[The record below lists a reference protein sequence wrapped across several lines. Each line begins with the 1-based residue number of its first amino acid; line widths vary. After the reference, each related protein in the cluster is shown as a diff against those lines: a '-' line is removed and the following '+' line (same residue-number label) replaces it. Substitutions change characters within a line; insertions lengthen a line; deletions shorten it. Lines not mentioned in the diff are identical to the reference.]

1 MREGDII
8 LTPIPQADGAIK
20 NRPAVFLREMPPF
33 RDMLVC
39 GISTQ
44 LHQQVRGFDETISP
58 ADQPEQL
65 DARLHLQRFDETI
78 SPADADFATSGLL
91 ADSLIRLGFLTV
103 LPRRRVVGSI
113 GSLSRERHERL
124 LRTLSAHLTAN
135 LTRQI
140 P

>member
-1 MREGDII
+1 MREDDII

-58 ADQPEQL
+58 AD
-65 DARLHLQRFDETI
+65 AG
-78 SPADADFATSGLL
+78 FATSGLL

-103 LPRRRVVGSI
+103 LPRRSVVGSI
-113 GSLSRERHERL
+113 GYSHESDTSDFRRLSPL
-124 LRTLSAHLTAN
+124 
-135 LTRQI
+135 I
-140 P
+140 